1 MVSEKHLALLASTVS
16 LVLAT
21 MSATALIMVNSVR
34 SDLHAQRDAYLE
46 TSQKQTQMLEAQS
59 LQIGQLQSVVA
70 QLKSNQLA
78 MLPLLDPERLLSG
91 PDAGAETVEGDAP
104 AVAPEAPPVLT
115 PPEQANVVPTPPPA
129 SAVSSTKP
137 TAQRVARPPQV
148 IPATIAKPSVSTRPA
163 APTPPGVKVFPAAD
177 SRLVA
182 PPPALE
188 TGAPQ
193 ASTAHQDETILAALQ
208 TPTMGMKTHPVL
220 EQVKA
225 PAIVKTPSPTK
236 RLENVDGILVERIIA
251 NWKRPASARNG
262 MSVVIDIKMA
272 RDGGVRSAT
281 VVTSSGD
288 KAFDKSATTAIK
300 AVKKVPEMTQ
310 VSDSTYKQLYKE
322 RRVRF
327 SPEDLS
333 G

>member
-1 MVSEKHLALLASTVS
+1 MHTNNEVYAVSEKHLALLASTIS
-16 LVLAT
+16 MVLAT

-34 SDLHAQRDAYLE
+34 SDLNSQREAYAE
-46 TSQKQTQMLEAQS
+46 ASQKQALMLEVQTK
-59 LQIGQLQSVVA
+59 QIQQLQAIVG

-78 MLPLLDPERLLSG
+78 MLPFLDPERRH
-91 PDAGAETVEGDAP
+91 
-104 AVAPEAPPVLT
+104 
-115 PPEQANVVPTPPPA
+115 
-129 SAVSSTKP
+129 VSSESAEARVP
-137 TAQRVARPPQV
+137 IAESNQSPAQPEPLTTPSAKDQALSPDVSPPRVSLPAQG
-148 IPATIAKPSVSTRPA
+148 IPVTIAKPSANPRPP
-163 APTPPGVKVFPAAD
+163 APTPPGVKIFPAPE

-182 PPPALE
+182 PPPAAE

-193 ASTAHQDETILAALQ
+193 ANATQGDETILAALQ
-208 TPTMGMKTHPVL
+208 TPTMGMKAHPVL

-225 PAIVKTPSPTK
+225 PALVKEPRVTK
-236 RLENVDGILVERIIA
+236 RLENVDGILVERIIS

-262 MSVVIDIKMA
+262 MAVVIDIKMA

-281 VVTSSGD
+281 VVKSSGD
-288 KAFDKSATTAIK
+288 RAFDQSATSAIK
-300 AVKKVPEMTQ
+300 AVKAVPEMSQ

>member
-1 MVSEKHLALLASTVS
+1 MHTNYEVCAVSEKHLALLASTIS
-16 LVLAT
+16 MVLAT

-34 SDLHAQRDAYLE
+34 SDLNSQREAYAE
-46 TSQKQTQMLEAQS
+46 ASQKQALMLESQAKHIQ
-59 LQIGQLQSVVA
+59 QLQAIVG

-78 MLPLLDPERLLSG
+78 MLPFLDPERRHVSS
-91 PDAGAETVEGDAP
+91 DS
-104 AVAPEAPPVLT
+104 PEAPAPIAELNQSPV
-115 PPEQANVVPTPPPA
+115 PPEPLTTASAKVQAVSRDVPPPR
-129 SAVSSTKP
+129 VSLP
-137 TAQRVARPPQV
+137 AQG
-148 IPATIAKPSVSTRPA
+148 IPVTIAKPSANPRPA
-163 APTPPGVKVFPAAD
+163 APTPPGVKIFPAPE

-182 PPPALE
+182 PPPAAE

-193 ASTAHQDETILAALQ
+193 ANATQGDETILAALQ

-225 PAIVKTPSPTK
+225 PALVKEPRVTK
-236 RLENVDGILVERIIA
+236 RLENVDGILVERIIS

-262 MSVVIDIKMA
+262 MAVVIDIKMA

-281 VVTSSGD
+281 VVKSSGD
-288 KAFDKSATTAIK
+288 RAFDQSATSAIK
-300 AVKKVPEMTQ
+300 AVKAVPEMSQ

>member
-1 MVSEKHLALLASTVS
+1 MSEKHLALLASTIS
-16 LVLAT
+16 MVLAT

-34 SDLHAQRDAYLE
+34 SDFNTQRESYAE
-46 TSQKQTQMLEAQS
+46 ASQKQALMLEAQNK
-59 LQIGQLQSVVA
+59 QIQQLQAIVG

-78 MLPLLDPERLLSG
+78 MLPFLDPGRRHAPTE
-91 PDAGAETVEGDAP
+91 PAAGAELAHSAAPSEPLKTSSVQEQAQAP
-104 AVAPEAPPVLT
+104 AVPAPRVTLPGQGIPV
-115 PPEQANVVPTPPPA
+115 
-129 SAVSSTKP
+129 
-137 TAQRVARPPQV
+137 
-148 IPATIAKPSVSTRPA
+148 TIAKPSAPPRPA
-163 APTPPGVKVFPAAD
+163 APTPPGVKIFPAPE

-182 PPPALE
+182 PPPAAE

-193 ASTAHQDETILAALQ
+193 ASATQADETILAALQ
-208 TPTMGMKTHPVL
+208 TPTMGMKAHPVL

-225 PAIVKTPSPTK
+225 PAIVKEPRVTK
-236 RLENVDGILVERIIA
+236 RLENVDGILVERIIS

-262 MSVVIDIKMA
+262 MAVVIDIKMA

-281 VVTSSGD
+281 VVKSSGD
-288 KAFDKSATTAIK
+288 KAFDQSATSAIK
-300 AVKKVPEMTQ
+300 AVKAIPEMSQ